1 MIAEPLRIELYGTPS
16 CAYTAELR
24 EHLEWQGRAFVEY
37 DVESDAVAF
46 GRLRQLMGDNRAVP
60 VLVENGVVKAVG
72 WLGRSCLVSGPRADY
87 T

>member
-1 MIAEPLRIELYGTPS
+1 MIAEPLRIELYGTRR

-37 DVESDAVAF
+37 DVEADALAF
-46 GRLRQLMGDNRAVP
+46 ARLRQLMGDNRAVP

-72 WLGRSCLVSGPRADY
+72 WLGRSCLVSEPRTDY